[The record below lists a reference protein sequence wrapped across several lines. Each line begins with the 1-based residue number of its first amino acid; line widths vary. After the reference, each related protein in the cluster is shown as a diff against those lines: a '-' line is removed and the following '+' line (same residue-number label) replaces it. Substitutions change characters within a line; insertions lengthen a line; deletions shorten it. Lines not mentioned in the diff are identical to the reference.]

1 MTVSV
6 YVEGGGKGAVTRPDC
21 RQGFNA
27 YFRRVAP
34 HGYCPRTVVCG
45 SRNQAFKWFE
55 TAVLNSKR
63 DELYILLVDSEG
75 PVTTGDAVAHL
86 AQRDHW
92 RFPPLDRRHRV
103 FLMVQAMEAWFFA
116 DRSALA
122 TFYGTGFRPN
132 ALCGSENDIEA
143 IPKEDLVS
151 SLVDASR
158 ATKTKGPYNK
168 TKHAFK
174 LLALIEP
181 TKVGNASPHAA
192 ALHALLAQS
201 R

>member
-1 MTVSV
+1 MVSV
-6 YVEGGGKGAVTRPDC
+6 YVEGGGKGAVTRPEC
-21 RQGFNA
+21 RQGFNS
-27 YFRRVAP
+27 YFGRVAP
-34 HGYCPRTVVCG
+34 HECCPRTVVCG
-45 SRNQAFKWFE
+45 SRNQAFKRFE
-55 TAVLNSKR
+55 TAVLNIKR
-63 DELYILLVDSEG
+63 DELCILLVDSEG
-75 PVTTGDAVAHL
+75 AVTAGDAVAHL
-86 AQRDHW
+86 THRDHW
-92 RFPPLDRRHRV
+92 RFPALNGRHRV

-132 ALCGSENDIEA
+132 ALRGSQNDIEV
-143 IPKEDLVS
+143 IPKQDLVS
-151 SLVDASR
+151 SLENATL

-192 ALHALLAQS
+192 SLHAFLAQS